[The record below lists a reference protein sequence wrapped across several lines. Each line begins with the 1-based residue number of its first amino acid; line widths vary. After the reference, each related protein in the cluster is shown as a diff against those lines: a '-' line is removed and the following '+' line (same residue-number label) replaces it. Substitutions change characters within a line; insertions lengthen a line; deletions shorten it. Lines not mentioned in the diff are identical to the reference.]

1 MYNAMN
7 ISPRSYMPNGQ
18 GYKQEDESEEKTH
31 DSLQENPQRNR
42 RDSNPQ
48 ESRTVARGRAPL
60 PERNNPP
67 VAGGSRPAPL
77 VAGGSKPAP
86 PVAGGR
92 NIQPVTMGVGP
103 RELPPKPVR
112 NNQTVPQEKAR
123 MPQQMGQPMVNRP
136 VSTPMTAHN
145 MPNQNIQQ
153 NYTQQPVMQQS
164 PVQQSVQPQVNHQPI
179 NNQYAQGV
187 QNNQIPN
194 ATQTSQNTQG
204 PQSAKQTQINN
215 MARNN
220 KVNIAQVIKDFRGT
234 IAAIGTPNC
243 LVDEIEDYLNKV
255 IDHTKGDAPSINF
268 VQTNLLNA
276 AVILDKYIS
285 DTLEK
290 ESRVVQNWLEALFL
304 QRINYSYNDTEI
316 NEDFLVKFPKDE
328 QTPQEKSTVEEI
340 KTDEPIVQQEIPDY
354 EPIVQEPVQNVQ
366 QVQQPVRQTVPI
378 RPAQQRVQP
387 MVQPQRVVQRVV
399 ETPQQVAVQKPKLTI
414 IPEDNELKSLFIQ
427 AKKHAYSNNPA
438 KAMNI
443 LEKAL
448 TRAESVKDEDAQSK
462 ICYEMGKI
470 YDDNNYLAQ
479 ALNNYNRSL
488 QVTTDT
494 SMKTK
499 AHYSMAKIYDD
510 VNQLDSAV
518 QHYMNSVSYAGK
530 EDNLSSQSKSLTNIG
545 NIYTDK
551 YNPDAF
557 VFYDEADI
565 LVTQTDDSEMKGYVS
580 SNTAGAFNKFNL
592 PEKALQC
599 YASAVK
605 SYADAKQNNNVA
617 ENYKAAGEL
626 MYDLKYPAK
635 AKTLLRKALA
645 HTDKYKDIEL
655 INEINDLL
663 EEIG

>member
-1 MYNAMN
+1 
-7 ISPRSYMPNGQ
+7 MPNGQ
-18 GYKQEDESEEKTH
+18 GYKQEEESKEKTQ

-42 RDSNPQ
+42 QNAGQQ
-48 ESRTVARGRAPL
+48 EPRTVARGRAPQM
-60 PERNNPP
+60 EKGEPP
-67 VAGGSRPAPL
+67 VAGGKR
-77 VAGGSKPAP
+77 K
-86 PVAGGR
+86 
-92 NIQPVTMGVGP
+92 PVTMGVGP

-112 NNQTVPQEKAR
+112 NNQTVPQAQPR
-123 MPQQMGQPMVNRP
+123 MPQQMGMQGAPMANM
-136 VSTPMTAHN
+136 STPMTAHAP
-145 MPNQNIQQ
+145 MQQ
-153 NYTQQPVMQQS
+153 YQPIPQQRPVQQPIQQPVQQA
-164 PVQQSVQPQVNHQPI
+164 PQQPQG
-179 NNQYAQGV
+179 A
-187 QNNQIPN
+187 
-194 ATQTSQNTQG
+194 
-204 PQSAKQTQINN
+204 QSAQQTQINN

-243 LVDEIEDYLNKV
+243 LVDEIEDYLTKV
-255 IDHTKGDAPSINF
+255 IEHTQGDAPSINF

-290 ESRVVQNWLEALFL
+290 ESRVVQNWLDALFL
-304 QRINYSYNDTEI
+304 QRINYSYNDGEI

-328 QTPQEKSTVEEI
+328 PTPQEKTQAAEAAKEE
-340 KTDEPIVQQEIPDY
+340 PQPLQQEIPDY
-354 EPIVQEPVQNVQ
+354 EPVPVVQEPV
-366 QVQQPVRQTVPI
+366 RHTVPI
-378 RPAQQRVQP
+378 QRAQRP
-387 MVQPQRVVQRVV
+387 QPQLQKPVMAPQPEVVKA
-399 ETPQQVAVQKPKLTI
+399 PKPKLTI
-414 IPEDNELKSLFIQ
+414 IPEDTELKSLFIQ
-427 AKKHAYSNNPA
+427 AKKHAYSKNPA

-448 TRAESVKDEDAQSK
+448 TRAISVKDEDAQSK

-479 ALNNYNRSL
+479 ALSNYNRSL

-510 VNQLDSAV
+510 VNQFDSAIN
-518 QHYMNSVSYAGK
+518 HYFNSVSYAGK

-551 YNPDAF
+551 YDPDAF
-557 VFYDEADI
+557 IFYDEAEV

-592 PEKALQC
+592 PEKALKC

-605 SYADAKQNNNVA
+605 NYTDARQNNSVA

-626 MYDLKYPAK
+626 MYDLNHPAK
-635 AKTLLRKALA
+635 ARTLLNKALA
-645 HTDKYKDIEL
+645 HTNKYSDAEL
-655 INEINDLL
+655 INEIKDLL

>member
-18 GYKQEDESEEKTH
+18 GYKQDDESEEKTH

-42 RDSNPQ
+42 RDSNNQ
-48 ESRTVARGRAPL
+48 EPRTVARGRAPL
-60 PERNNPP
+60 PERGNPP
-67 VAGGSRPAPL
+67 VAGGSRPAP
-77 VAGGSKPAP
+77 

-92 NIQPVTMGVGP
+92 NIKPVTMGVGP

-112 NNQTVPQEKAR
+112 NNQTVPQEQAR

-153 NYTQQPVMQQS
+153 NYAQQPAMQQRPVQQPVQQ
-164 PVQQSVQPQVNHQPI
+164 QVNNQHI
-179 NNQYAQGV
+179 NQQYGQGI
-187 QNNQIPN
+187 QNNQVASGMQNP
-194 ATQTSQNTQG
+194 QNTQG
-204 PQSAKQTQINN
+204 TQSAKQTQINN

-328 QTPQEKSTVEEI
+328 KTPQEKSSV
-340 KTDEPIVQQEIPDY
+340 EPIPTEEPVVQQEIPDY
-354 EPIVQEPVQNVQ
+354 EPIVQQPVQ

-399 ETPQQVAVQKPKLTI
+399 ETPQQVTVQKPKLTI

-494 SMKTK
+494 GMKTK

-557 VFYDEADI
+557 VFYDEADV

-605 SYADAKQNNNVA
+605 SYTDAKQNNNVA

-626 MYDLKYPAK
+626 MYDLKHPAK
-635 AKTLLRKALA
+635 AKSLLRKALA
-645 HTDKYKDIEL
+645 HTDKYNDAEL

>member
-7 ISPRSYMPNGQ
+7 ISPRTYMPNGR
-18 GYKQEDESEEKTH
+18 GYNKEDESNEKTQ
-31 DSLQENPQRNR
+31 DSLQENSQRNR
-42 RDSNPQ
+42 QNAGQ
-48 ESRTVARGRAPL
+48 ESKTIASGRAPAM
-60 PERNNPP
+60 E
-67 VAGGSRPAPL
+67 
-77 VAGGSKPAP
+77 KEAP
-86 PVAGGR
+86 PISGKRGK
-92 NIQPVTMGVGP
+92 PVTMGARP
-103 RELPPKPVR
+103 RALPPKPVR
-112 NNQTVPQEKAR
+112 NRQTVPQQQPR
-123 MPQQMGQPMVNRP
+123 MPQQMGMPSNNYGNTSPVMNKQNMTVPTAQYQPIPNQTGTPVQPM
-136 VSTPMTAHN
+136 AQQAA
-145 MPNQNIQQ
+145 NQPLKN
-153 NYTQQPVMQQS
+153 TE
-164 PVQQSVQPQVNHQPI
+164 
-179 NNQYAQGV
+179 NQ
-187 QNNQIPN
+187 
-194 ATQTSQNTQG
+194 QG
-204 PQSAKQTQINN
+204 PQSAKQAQINN

-243 LVDEIEDYLNKV
+243 LVEEIEDYLTKV
-255 IDHTKGDAPSINF
+255 IEHTKSEAPSINF

-290 ESRVVQNWLEALFL
+290 ESRVVQNWLDALFL
-304 QRINYSYNDTEI
+304 QRINYNYNDSEI

-328 QTPQEKSTVEEI
+328 QAPNEKTKV
-340 KTDEPIVQQEIPDY
+340 EPITQQEPVVQQEIPDY
-354 EPIVQEPVQNVQ
+354 EPIQTVQEPVN
-366 QVQQPVRQTVPI
+366 QTVPI
-378 RPAQQRVQP
+378 RNTENVQP
-387 MVQPQRVVQRVV
+387 KPQTNNHTAVAQPIAKPAVMPIQ
-399 ETPQQVAVQKPKLTI
+399 TPKPKLTI
-414 IPEDNELKSLFIQ
+414 IPENDELKSLFIQ
-427 AKKHAYSNNPA
+427 AKKHAYANNPA

-448 TRAESVKDEDAQSK
+448 IKAEAVKDEDAQSK

-470 YDDNNYLAQ
+470 YDNNNYLAQ
-479 ALNNYNRSL
+479 ALNNYNKTL
-488 QVTTDT
+488 QVTTDI

-518 QHYMNSVSYAGK
+518 NHYLNSVSYAGA
-530 EDNLSSQSKSLTNIG
+530 EDNLSSQSQSLTNIG

-557 VFYDEADI
+557 IFYNEADI
-565 LVTQTDDSEMKGYVS
+565 LVTQTDNSKMKGYVA

-605 SYADAKQNNNVA
+605 NYSDAKENNNVA

-635 AKTLLRKALA
+635 AKTLLKKALA
-645 HTDKYKDIEL
+645 HTDAYRDKDL
-655 INEINDLL
+655 INEIKDLL

>member
-18 GYKQEDESEEKTH
+18 GYKQDDESEEKTQ

-42 RDSNPQ
+42 RDSNNQ
-48 ESRTVARGRAPL
+48 EPRTVARGRAPL
-60 PERNNPP
+60 PDRGNPP
-67 VAGGSRPAPL
+67 VAGGSRPAP
-77 VAGGSKPAP
+77 

-92 NIQPVTMGVGP
+92 NVKPVTMGVGP

-112 NNQTVPQEKAR
+112 NNQTAPQEQAR

-153 NYTQQPVMQQS
+153 NYAQQPAMQQR
-164 PVQQSVQPQVNHQPI
+164 PVQQPVQPQVNHQPI
-179 NNQYAQGV
+179 NNQQYGQGI
-187 QNNQIPN
+187 QNNQVAGGMQNPQN
-194 ATQTSQNTQG
+194 AQG
-204 PQSAKQTQINN
+204 AQSAKQTQINN

-243 LVDEIEDYLNKV
+243 LVDEIEDYLTKV

-328 QTPQEKSTVEEI
+328 KTPQEKSAV
-340 KTDEPIVQQEIPDY
+340 EPIPTEEPVVQQEIPDY
-354 EPIVQEPVQNVQ
+354 EPIVQQPVQH
-366 QVQQPVRQTVPI
+366 VQQPVRQTVPI
-378 RPAQQRVQP
+378 RPAAPQQRP
-387 MVQPQRVVQRVV
+387 MVQPQRVVQERVV
-399 ETPQQVAVQKPKLTI
+399 EAPQQAPLQKPKLTI

-448 TRAESVKDEDAQSK
+448 VRAESVKDEDAQSK

-494 SMKTK
+494 GMKTK

-518 QHYMNSVSYAGK
+518 QHYINSVSYAGQ
-530 EDNLSSQSKSLTNIG
+530 EDNLSSQSRSLTNIG

-557 VFYDEADI
+557 VFYDEADV

-605 SYADAKQNNNVA
+605 SYTDAKQNNNVA

-626 MYDLKYPAK
+626 MYDLKHPAK

-645 HTDKYKDIEL
+645 HTDKYNDSEL

>member
-1 MYNAMN
+1 
-7 ISPRSYMPNGQ
+7 MPNGQ
-18 GYKQEDESEEKTH
+18 GYKQEEESKEKTQ

-42 RDSNPQ
+42 QNAAQQ
-48 ESRTVARGRAPL
+48 EPRTVARGRAPQR
-60 PERNNPP
+60 ENSEPP
-67 VAGGSRPAPL
+67 VAGGKR
-77 VAGGSKPAP
+77 K
-86 PVAGGR
+86 
-92 NIQPVTMGVGP
+92 PVTMGAGP

-112 NNQTVPQEKAR
+112 NNQTVPQAQPR
-123 MPQQMGQPMVNRP
+123 MPQQMGMQGAPMTNM
-136 VSTPMTAHN
+136 STPMTAH
-145 MPNQNIQQ
+145 
-153 NYTQQPVMQQS
+153 T
-164 PVQQSVQPQVNHQPI
+164 PVQQYQPIPQQRPVQPQVQQPVP
-179 NNQYAQGV
+179 QAPQQPQGAQGA
-187 QNNQIPN
+187 QQ
-194 ATQTSQNTQG
+194 A
-204 PQSAKQTQINN
+204 QINN

-243 LVDEIEDYLNKV
+243 LVDEIEDYLTKV
-255 IDHTKGDAPSINF
+255 IEHTQGDAPSINF

-290 ESRVVQNWLEALFL
+290 ESRVVQNWLDALFL
-304 QRINYSYNDTEI
+304 QRINYSYNDGEI

-328 QTPQEKSTVEEI
+328 PTPQEQTQAAEAVVEE
-340 KTDEPIVQQEIPDY
+340 EPKPVQHEIPDY
-354 EPIVQEPVQNVQ
+354 EPVPVAQEPV
-366 QVQQPVRQTVPI
+366 RHTVPI
-378 RPAQQRVQP
+378 QRAQRPQPKPQKPVVAAHQQE
-387 MVQPQRVVQRVV
+387 VVKA
-399 ETPQQVAVQKPKLTI
+399 PKPKLTI
-414 IPEDNELKSLFIQ
+414 IPEDTELKSLFIQ
-427 AKKHAYSNNPA
+427 AKKHAYSKNPA

-448 TRAESVKDEDAQSK
+448 TRAISVKDEDAQSK

-479 ALNNYNRSL
+479 ALSNYNRSL

-510 VNQLDSAV
+510 VNQFDSAIN
-518 QHYMNSVSYAGK
+518 HYFNSVSYAGK
-530 EDNLSSQSKSLTNIG
+530 EDNLSSQSKSLTNIA

-551 YNPDAF
+551 YDPDAF
-557 VFYDEADI
+557 IFYDEAEV

-592 PEKALQC
+592 PEKALKC

-605 SYADAKQNNNVA
+605 NYTDARQNNSVA

-626 MYDLKYPAK
+626 MYDLKHPAK
-635 AKTLLRKALA
+635 AKTLLNKALA
-645 HTDKYKDIEL
+645 HTNKYSDAEL
-655 INEINDLL
+655 INEIKDLL

>member
-18 GYKQEDESEEKTH
+18 GYKQDDESEEKTH

-42 RDSNPQ
+42 RDSNNQ
-48 ESRTVARGRAPL
+48 EPRTVARGRAPL

-67 VAGGSRPAPL
+67 VAGGSRPAP
-77 VAGGSKPAP
+77 

-92 NIQPVTMGVGP
+92 NIKPVTMGVGP

-112 NNQTVPQEKAR
+112 NNQTVPQEQAR

-153 NYTQQPVMQQS
+153 NYAQQPAMQQR
-164 PVQQSVQPQVNHQPI
+164 PVQQPVQPQVNHQSI
-179 NNQYAQGV
+179 NNQQYGQGI
-187 QNNQIPN
+187 QNNQVASGMQNP
-194 ATQTSQNTQG
+194 QNTQG
-204 PQSAKQTQINN
+204 TQSAKQTQINN

-328 QTPQEKSTVEEI
+328 KTPQEKSSV
-340 KTDEPIVQQEIPDY
+340 EPIPTEEPVVQQEIPDY
-354 EPIVQEPVQNVQ
+354 EPIVQQPVQ

-387 MVQPQRVVQRVV
+387 MVQPQRIVQRVV

-494 SMKTK
+494 GMKTK

-557 VFYDEADI
+557 VFYDEADV

-605 SYADAKQNNNVA
+605 SYTDAKQNNNVA

-626 MYDLKYPAK
+626 MYDLKHPAK
-635 AKTLLRKALA
+635 AKSLLRKALA
-645 HTDKYKDIEL
+645 HTDKYNDAEL

>member
-18 GYKQEDESEEKTH
+18 GYKQDDESEEKTH

-42 RDSNPQ
+42 RDSNNQ
-48 ESRTVARGRAPL
+48 EPRTVARGRAPL
-60 PERNNPP
+60 PERGNPP
-67 VAGGSRPAPL
+67 VAGGSRPAP
-77 VAGGSKPAP
+77 

-92 NIQPVTMGVGP
+92 NIKPVTMGVGP

-112 NNQTVPQEKAR
+112 NNQTIPQEQAR

-153 NYTQQPVMQQS
+153 NYAQQPAMQQR
-164 PVQQSVQPQVNHQPI
+164 PVQQPVQPQVNHQSI
-179 NNQYAQGV
+179 NNQQYGQGI
-187 QNNQIPN
+187 QNNQVASGMQNP
-194 ATQTSQNTQG
+194 QNTQG
-204 PQSAKQTQINN
+204 TQSAKQTQINN

-328 QTPQEKSTVEEI
+328 KTPQEKSSV
-340 KTDEPIVQQEIPDY
+340 EPIPTEEPVVQQEIPDY
-354 EPIVQEPVQNVQ
+354 EPIVQQPVQ

-387 MVQPQRVVQRVV
+387 MVQPQRIVQRVV

-494 SMKTK
+494 GMKTK

-557 VFYDEADI
+557 VFYDEADV

-605 SYADAKQNNNVA
+605 SYTDAKQNNNVA

-626 MYDLKYPAK
+626 MYDLKHPAK
-635 AKTLLRKALA
+635 AKSLLRKALA
-645 HTDKYKDIEL
+645 HTDKYNDAEL